1 MKIANIDNHFFQLYS
16 RCEELFTL
24 LRILIF
30 FYWSIKLFVE
40 DKRNSDVV
48 FRLHTQNNKK
58 ICENFK
64 YAEMSKRISSYEEKT
79 LLKKYLKKWRGMS
92 WKEITKSKFKKLSLK
107 MIWNGCSWCS
117 LDTFFL
123 SLLSLLSVYIVI
135 AQFMTCLA

>member
-30 FYWSIKLFVE
+30 FIDPLNYLLKTKEILMWCSGYIL
-40 DKRNSDVV
+40 RI
-48 FRLHTQNNKK
+48 TKK
-58 ICENFK
+58 CENFK
-64 YAEMSKRISSYEEKT
+64 YAEMSKWISSYEEKT